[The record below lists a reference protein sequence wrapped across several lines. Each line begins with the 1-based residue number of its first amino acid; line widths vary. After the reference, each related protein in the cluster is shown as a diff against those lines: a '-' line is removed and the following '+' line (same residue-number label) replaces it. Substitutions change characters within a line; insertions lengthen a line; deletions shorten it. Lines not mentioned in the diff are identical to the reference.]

1 MLVLECVLNGF
12 ASPIWSH
19 RLRARPPQAP
29 PTAVTAARVPIWRP
43 WDAGIHRSGACSPEP
58 LASAIK
64 AENMRKF
71 LDVTWA
77 GLPAVL
83 GVLGCSGAA
92 GSPGGLPPSAPL
104 AGSTSA
110 ANSPAVAGSASG
122 PGLNASSPAAS
133 DPAPR
138 GAKTL
143 SETAEPAAP
152 LAAPAQLLRIR
163 RVSQATRSE
172 RDTYLYLPKGYDA
185 ASSQRWPV
193 LLFLHGNGE
202 RGDAKADLDY
212 LLKNGPLYE
221 AWIQKRDLPFII
233 VAPQLPMYGMDEKA
247 DYLRKRTRAEIPKRL
262 ESGVPAR
269 PPEHSSKDAM
279 TGALAE
285 PLPTGW
291 TPYGLPKG
299 WPELETDLLA
309 LLDEVLANY
318 HGDPSRQYLSGVSY
332 GGFGTWYL
340 AGRHAQRFAAIVPV
354 VGYGHPDSMPAIAEA
369 KLPVWCFA
377 GGRDAAVRAK
387 YFYAGLNRLE
397 ELGHEFRFTIEA
409 DMGHDVWTRVYAGND
424 VYDWMLAHRK
434 VAGSARAVTP

>member
-1 MLVLECVLNGF
+1 
-12 ASPIWSH
+12 
-19 RLRARPPQAP
+19 
-29 PTAVTAARVPIWRP
+29 
-43 WDAGIHRSGACSPEP
+43 
-58 LASAIK
+58 
-64 AENMRKF
+64 MRKL

-92 GSPGGLPPSAPL
+92 GSPSALPPSAPL
-104 AGSTSA
+104 AGSASASDTSPVA
-110 ANSPAVAGSASG
+110 AVDASAPEASSGARQTASSAGS
-122 PGLNASSPAAS
+122 P
-133 DPAPR
+133 
-138 GAKTL
+138 
-143 SETAEPAAP
+143 AP
-152 LAAPAQLLRIR
+152 LAAKTVDETAQASAALAPAQLLRIR
-163 RVSQATRSE
+163 RVSQATRAE
-172 RDTYLYLPKGYDA
+172 RETYLYLPKGYDA
-185 ASSQRWPV
+185 ASNQRWPV

-247 DYLRKRTRAEIPKRL
+247 EYLKKRTRAEIPKRL
-262 ESGVPAR
+262 ENGVPER
-269 PPEHSSKDAM
+269 PPEHSTHDPM

-285 PLPTGW
+285 PLPTGA
-291 TPYGLPKG
+291 TAYGPPKG
-299 WPELETDLLA
+299 WPELETDLIA

-397 ELGHEFRFTIEA
+397 QLGHEFRFTIEA